1 MYVPKNFAMRD
12 DETAAVLSEV
22 GLAHLVTHDDDGYLV
37 TPVPLL
43 YRAATH
49 TLVGHVSRANPH
61 WQRCGPA
68 VAIIP
73 GPQAYISPSFYAT
86 KGETGRVVPTW
97 NYEVVTVHGGLT
109 AHDDADWVRTLV
121 AELTDRHEQNRESP
135 WGIDDAPEPFTAA
148 QIRAIVGIELSIDR
162 VEGKTKMSQNQPE
175 RNRTGVIDGLR
186 QSSNPAD
193 QRVAERVEAQSPGD

>member
-12 DETAAVLSEV
+12 AETAAVLSEV
-22 GLAHLVTHDDDGYLV
+22 GLTHLVTHDDDGYLV

-61 WQRCGPA
+61 WQRSGPA

-86 KGETGRVVPTW
+86 KGETGKVVPTW
-97 NYEVVTVHGGLT
+97 NYEVVTVHGTLT
-109 AHDDADWVRTLV
+109 AHDDADWVCGS
-121 AELTDRHEQNRESP
+121 SP
-135 WGIDDAPEPFTAA
+135 N
-148 QIRAIVGIELSIDR
+148 S
-162 VEGKTKMSQNQPE
+162 
-175 RNRTGVIDGLR
+175 RTGMSRTGIHPGESMMR
-186 QSSNPAD
+186 QSHSPPRRYAPSSGSN
-193 QRVAERVEAQSPGD
+193 